1 MYTNE
6 IAQAARTLS
15 KDALMRIRKGRG
27 QVVTVLEGLVWITQ
41 DAQPHDT
48 FLTDGESLQLEG
60 SHLTVVQALQ
70 DSLLIVLAPPP
81 EVVVPHA
88 QRERLGE
95 RAAPALSQG
104 SASMRS
110 RLAKRAAAT
119 TSIET
124 SDGLN

>member
-1 MYTNE
+1 MYPNE
-6 IAQAARTLS
+6 ITQAARTLS

-41 DAQPHDT
+41 DAQPRDT
-48 FLTDGESLQLEG
+48 FLTDGESLQLDG

-70 DSLLIVLAPPP
+70 DSRLIVLAPPP

-88 QRERLGE
+88 QAVRLGE
-95 RAAPALSQG
+95 CAEMAHSWTSP
-104 SASMRS
+104 
-110 RLAKRAAAT
+110 AT

-124 SDGLN
+124 SDGSN

>member
-6 IAQAARTLS
+6 IAQAARSLS

-41 DAQPHDT
+41 DAQPRDT

-60 SHLTVVQALQ
+60 SHVTVVQALQ

-81 EVVVPHA
+81 EVVVPYM

-95 RAAPALSQG
+95 RAAPALSQA
-104 SASMRS
+104 SASMQS
-110 RLAKRAAAT
+110 RFAKPAATT

-124 SDGLN
+124 RGG